1 MTSSADLT
9 YTATSGTL
17 LLQDADRATFQLKGT
32 QTSDTT
38 AVAQIAVSN
47 AGDST
52 ASIAFFRDGAAD
64 AMSIRFGTQQVGSTS
79 VDERMRIAN
88 DGVIT
93 FTDDNS
99 TQTTIFSGVQTG
111 SDGTVVDLSFRNGSD
126 STAQIGVLRSGA
138 DDACDM
144 IFATQ
149 PAGGN
154 VTERM
159 RIDSTGQVGIGI
171 NPPTK
176 QLHVSS
182 GDEIGFKLQTSSS
195 TGATISLESTGTGGT
210 EWRIVSGANGAGIGG
225 GNFGFYSMQYNGYVW
240 TAGEDGVVGIGAF
253 PGDGDVERLHV
264 KGTGTAGSGDD
275 PLVRLESTDTD
286 EFAGPTL
293 EMQRDV
299 PGATD
304 DLLGEVDF
312 KGQKADGTAF
322 WYSRI
327 GTRITDATNGYGRIQ
342 LFAAGVGDSQDYT
355 DINRAQLTVN
365 AGDVT
370 VNNSNRGNVDFIV
383 KKGGSGRFIDCD
395 ASASV
400 MGLSGAPTSGGADVQ
415 VKGTL
420 ESLEQSFSFST
431 ATLALTDAQCRNSF
445 VQLVYDT
452 AAMAVT
458 LPTAVTGMKVTLA
471 RMQVTNAP
479 TIVAQSGEKINGVT
493 SPSTISIGTQYQVVV
508 LHGLTGTGWVAY
520 EPAVAA

>member
-1 MTSSADLT
+1 M
-9 YTATSGTL
+9 
-17 LLQDADRATFQLKGT
+17 K
-32 QTSDTT
+32 
-38 AVAQIAVSN
+38 
-47 AGDST
+47 
-52 ASIAFFRDGAAD
+52 
-64 AMSIRFGTQQVGSTS
+64 
-79 VDERMRIAN
+79 
-88 DGVIT
+88 
-93 FTDDNS
+93 
-99 TQTTIFSGVQTG
+99 
-111 SDGTVVDLSFRNGSD
+111 
-126 STAQIGVLRSGA
+126 
-138 DDACDM
+138 
-144 IFATQ
+144 
-149 PAGGN
+149 
-154 VTERM
+154 
-159 RIDSTGQVGIGI
+159 
-171 NPPTK
+171 
-176 QLHVSS
+176 
-182 GDEIGFKLQTSSS
+182 
-195 TGATISLESTGTGGT
+195 
-210 EWRIVSGANGAGIGG
+210 
-225 GNFGFYSMQYNGYVW
+225 
-240 TAGEDGVVGIGAF
+240 
-253 PGDGDVERLHV
+253 
-264 KGTGTAGSGDD
+264 
-275 PLVRLESTDTD
+275 
-286 EFAGPTL
+286 
-293 EMQRDV
+293 RDV